1 MPPRFNHT
9 LLARVRT
16 ELGLTQEAAA
26 SAVGVDVR
34 TYRRYESGA
43 VNDAAAGFEVRN
55 ASRRQLLGK
64 LSAEFGVAEAD
75 LVIADETPT
84 QWFTCHAHTLP
95 RAPHFVGR
103 EPQLARLGAW
113 TTRGCLAVIAVGGA
127 GKTSL
132 VERWLARLGDGPH
145 PGGVFVWSFYDDER
159 SEGLLARA
167 LEYFAPDRAHAGDPL
182 EVLQSALAAGP
193 PHLVILDGLEVAQ
206 GSHGRVED
214 GALRRLLLHAV
225 RGLGRT
231 RVLITSRLAPADLA
245 AWEGDGLTTIH
256 LGDLS
261 DGEGRD
267 LLARWGLRGDPLP
280 ALATRVGG
288 HALSLAMLG
297 SYVGTFLGGDV
308 RHARTIDL
316 EPAAR
321 DDVQARKLLGVLSAY
336 ARALAPAERDLLA
349 RLALFPAGAD
359 LPLLARLAAADPA
372 LAGALAGLELP
383 ALTAIVARLER
394 LGLIARA
401 GDHRFAA
408 HPFVAE
414 YFRSLLTTTP
424 AAAIHDLERQHLIA
438 SLDHHGTPR
447 TADLLDVYESL
458 LLHTLRSGR
467 AAEAMSIYTRTLGG
481 FDHLGLRLGAMSRGA
496 RIVRL
501 FADDGDPAR
510 VAPTLAPARRAR
522 LVYDW
527 GLYSGA
533 LGDLRQ
539 ALACYRVHT
548 TIVRATG
555 NLVGLTTSL
564 RTRAYTERLTGALTD
579 AMDLADAAIAVA
591 REARSPGDLARGL
604 ALAGR
609 IAHDLGRTDLAA
621 DLFARARDTGDASFA
636 RRGLWHAEHLLERG
650 DLTGARA
657 VAESTLPGLHSLGWS
672 GHTAHAH
679 TILGH
684 LALADVAPDL
694 ERARDHLGHA
704 RTWTTTTG
712 EVEVQLR
719 CHELAARITMLA
731 GDDADLEI
739 QRGQLLAETCGFGLF
754 TVRLANLALEH
765 ALARGTA
772 TATQVDATVATARTH
787 ENYAW
792 GLAAALR
799 LADVAARSTSHT
811 QE

>member
-1 MPPRFNHT
+1 MPPRFNHS

-16 ELGLTQEAAA
+16 ELGLTQDAAA
-26 SAVGVDVR
+26 TAVGVDVR

-43 VNDAAAGFEVRN
+43 VNDATAGFEVRN
-55 ASRRQLLGK
+55 ASRRQLLAR
-64 LSAEFGVAEAD
+64 LSAELGIPEAD
-75 LVIADETPT
+75 LVIAAPAPA

-103 EPQLARLGAW
+103 DPHLARLAAW
-113 TTRGCLAVIAVGGA
+113 TAPGCLAVIAVGGA

-159 SEGLLARA
+159 SEALLARA
-167 LEYFAPDRAHAGDPL
+167 VDYFAPDLHGHGDHL
-182 EVLQSALAAGP
+182 DTLQTALAAGP

-206 GSHGRVED
+206 ASHGRVED
-214 GALRRLLLHAV
+214 AALRRLLLHAV
-225 RGLGRT
+225 RGLGNT
-231 RVLITSRLAPADLA
+231 RVLLTSRLAPADLL
-245 AWEGDGLTTIH
+245 AWEGDGLTTLH

-261 DGEGRD
+261 EREGRD
-267 LLARWGLRGDPLP
+267 LLARWGLRGDQLP
-280 ALATRVGG
+280 ALAERVGG

-349 RLALFPAGAD
+349 RLALFPGGAD
-359 LPLLARLAAADPA
+359 LPLLTRLAAADPA
-372 LAGALAGLELP
+372 LAGALAGLAEP
-383 ALTAIVARLER
+383 ALTAIVARLGR
-394 LGLIARA
+394 LGLVARV

-414 YFRSLLTTTP
+414 YFRSLLTATP
-424 AAAIHDLERQHLIA
+424 VAAIHDLECQHLIA
-438 SLDHHGTPR
+438 RLDRHGATH
-447 TADLLDVYESL
+447 TTDLLDVHESL

-467 AAEAMSIYTRTLGG
+467 ADEAMSIYTRTLGG

-496 RIVRL
+496 RIVRM
-501 FADDGDPAR
+501 FAADGDPAHI
-510 VAPTLAPARRAR
+510 APTLAPARRAR

-548 TIVRATG
+548 EIVRSAG
-555 NLVGLTTSL
+555 SLVGLTTSL

-579 AMDLADAAIAVA
+579 AMDLASAAIDAARAA
-591 REARSPGDLARGL
+591 DSPGDLARGL

-609 IAHDLGRTDLAA
+609 IAHDLGHDDLAKNYFA
-621 DLFARARDTGDASFA
+621 QARATGDSSFA

-650 DLTGARA
+650 DPTTARA
-657 VAESTLPGLHSLGWS
+657 ILEATLPGLQSLGWS

-679 TILGH
+679 TILG
-684 LALADVAPDL
+684 LLDLEDPAPDL
-694 ERARDHLGHA
+694 ERARDHLTAA
-704 RTWTTTTG
+704 RTWTTATG

-719 CHELAARITMLA
+719 CHELAARIATLA
-731 GDDADLEI
+731 GDDADPEI
-739 QRGQLLAETCGFGLF
+739 QRGHRLAATCGFGLHL
-754 TVRLANLALEH
+754 VRLTNLALAH
-765 ALARGTA
+765 ALARGAA
-772 TATQVDATVATARTH
+772 TTTRVDAALATARAH

-792 GLAAALR
+792 GLADALR
-799 LADVAARSTSHT
+799 LADLAARSTAHT
-811 QE
+811 SE